1 MAGFSV
7 KVKGLG
13 GIEKASRNLARGGS
27 TLRRVESLMMREAE
41 AIKNAGAARWPR
53 SYNTRGEILTGS
65 AYSKVARKRQH
76 NIPAPSAESFYVK
89 KRIRDGELQAVV
101 FSLASWAYKVRSH
114 QVGESDSQRAERF
127 KWKTGTSP
135 EAYDAQTKI
144 GRKQN
149 AWQVLFVRPFKKR
162 NKTLGAELRAIIE
175 KGL

>member
-13 GIEKASRNLARGGS
+13 GIERASRAVARGGS
-27 TLRRVESLMMREAE
+27 TLRRVESLMMAEAE
-41 AIKNAGAARWPR
+41 ALKSAGESKWPR
-53 SYNTRGEILTGS
+53 SYNTRGEVLTGS
-65 AYSKVARKRQH
+65 AYAKVARARQH
-76 NIPAPSAESFYVK
+76 NITAPSAESFYVK
-89 KRIRDGELQAVV
+89 KRIKNGELQAVV

-114 QVGESDSQRAERF
+114 QVGESDTQRAERF
-127 KWKTGTSP
+127 RWQTGTSP
-135 EAYDAQTKI
+135 KAYDAQTKI

-162 NKTLGAELRAIIE
+162 NKTIGAELRAIIE